1 MDTVKEAANV
11 LKSLGADVE
20 ILDDEWLGGK
30 TYFIEGY
37 TFMDSN
43 NSYITIKEDF
53 WTVKKAWIDMTSNSD
68 YIQLKDGGNY
78 INNINDII
86 NLPMY
91 KLNKYW
97 IEEMKNL
104 GYEIID
110 TGYKL
115 KILNESPFYN
125 MEKDILNFK

>member
-1 MDTVKEAANV
+1 
-11 LKSLGADVE
+11 
-20 ILDDEWLGGK
+20 
-30 TYFIEGY
+30 
-37 TFMDSN
+37 
-43 NSYITIKEDF
+43 
-53 WTVKKAWIDMTSNSD
+53 
-68 YIQLKDGGNY
+68 
-78 INNINDII
+78 
-86 NLPMY
+86 MY

-115 KILNESPFYN
+115 KILNESPFYY